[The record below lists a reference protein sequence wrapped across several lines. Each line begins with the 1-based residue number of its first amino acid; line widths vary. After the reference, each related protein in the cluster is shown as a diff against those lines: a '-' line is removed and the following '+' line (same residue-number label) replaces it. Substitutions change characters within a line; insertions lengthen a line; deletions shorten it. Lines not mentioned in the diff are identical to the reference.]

1 MKDRVNPNLP
11 PPASSP
17 PRRKRKDR
25 GQCSDYIKT
34 QMNLQ
39 QTNRDIL
46 EINKGDTAPTSKSE
60 TTRLTLK
67 ILVY

>member
-11 PPASSP
+11 PP
-17 PRRKRKDR
+17 RRKRKDR
-25 GQCSDYIKT
+25 GQFSDYIKT

-39 QTNRDIL
+39 QTIRDIL

>member
-1 MKDRVNPNLP
+1 MKDRVNPNQHP
-11 PPASSP
+11 PPSP

-25 GQCSDYIKT
+25 GQFSDYIKT

-46 EINKGDTAPTSKSE
+46 EINKGDIAPTSKSE

>member
-1 MKDRVNPNLP
+1 MKDRVNPNQHP
-11 PPASSP
+11 PLP

-25 GQCSDYIKT
+25 GQFSDYIKT

-46 EINKGDTAPTSKSE
+46 EINKGDIAPTSKSE

>member
-1 MKDRVNPNLP
+1 MKDRVNPNLHP
-11 PPASSP
+11 SP

-25 GQCSDYIKT
+25 GQLSDYIKT

-46 EINKGDTAPTSKSE
+46 EINKGDIAPTSKSE